1 MIWGL
6 PNIRHSEN
14 SQSSWQSTSLNYS
27 EIATPASLARNDGV
41 WRLFFFFL
49 APILYFLFPDTAQA
63 GEISDVLCKLTN
75 TLSGPAGKAIATVAV
90 AAMGIGALLNKV
102 SWNMVFVTC
111 FGLALIIGSSQL
123 AEKISPSG
131 NGAACGA
138 TAATNFSCD
147 GATPKNGT
155 NIFSVAKS
163 NSQDTVD
170 TSTSNYDA
178 NTVSSSCYNTTN
190 GNNNIP
196 IFATMMCVFKSTIG
210 DIMSNMYCSFADY
223 IKAPLASLLVVFVSI
238 FGIMMIT
245 GMTNTKVKDFAIV
258 LFKIA
263 LIWTFATGGD
273 WAIGVGYKFFMS
285 MAQEGSDIAMLSM
298 PHLAAGGTPATLTS
312 PDTVLAGIFNDSVV
326 SLTSAQHPLTSAF
339 TGLPAICIVD
349 LTLLA
354 VLFIFFLP
362 GFIIFFLMMLIQY
375 IGMFAKAM
383 LNYLTALVL
392 ISFLFILAPL
402 FISFALFRTTAPI
415 FEKWLQFLGTF
426 AIQMIV
432 MFGFLAMLSLIPT
445 IDFYVEVLNLLKAYD
460 TTFGIWHFAI
470 PIQGCGF
477 CDYTINSGNSV
488 YLPQIQS
495 PSGAGNQVAC
505 IVHNGS
511 NTVQAA
517 QAGYLLSAY
526 NSSDPTNTYWVSQ
539 IWTLMEHHDLVMFLV
554 TQIIALYL
562 IGKVMEDML
571 NHADKLAKALGGVG
585 GHSAIA
591 SFSTKSGQGAAVN
604 YVGLESIAAS
614 YHGAKN
620 AMLSHKRTSIREN
633 WRESENMGTTRRIF
647 NVIGKTT
654 IGAGFRGA
662 KDGLLHGAE
671 ERVGF
676 VASLISGEEA
686 SLAVQAQLKRWEADK
701 KKMERAKIA
710 ADAEY
715 KNAQS
720 LTLQHQKDMDL
731 AERQLKNARTA
742 EEIASAQ
749 ALYDKAKA
757 NYSAAQANEKTRL
770 ALKRKAD
777 GEIANVTSKMEMK
790 RRSVNWHRGFIGDQY
805 SQSSLKDISTM
816 SDTETAKAYQELRSD
831 HIEKQKYGRILKK
844 NPDNRYYGIL
854 KMPKDVPAD
863 IKNDPDY
870 VQESA
875 SGEEEVVA
883 PINPT
888 STPQGGGG
896 NA

>member
-6 PNIRHSEN
+6 PHIRHCEN
-14 SQSSWQSTSLNYS
+14 AKHFLG
-27 EIATPASLARNDGV
+27 DGV
-41 WRLFFFFL
+41 WRLFFLFL

-63 GEISDVLCKLTN
+63 GDISDVLCTVSN

-123 AEKISPSG
+123 ANKISPSG

-178 NTVSSSCYNTTN
+178 NTISSTCYNTTN
-190 GNNNIP
+190 GSNNIP

-223 IKAPLASLLVVFVSI
+223 IKTPLASLLVVFVSI

-285 MAQEGSDIAMLSM
+285 MAQEGSDIAMSAM
-298 PHLAAGGTPATLTS
+298 PHLAGSTPATLTD
-312 PDTVLAGIFNDSVV
+312 PDTVLAGIFNDSV
-326 SLTSAQHPLTSAF
+326 SLSSASHPLTSAF

-349 LTLLA
+349 LSLLA

-362 GFIIFFLMMLIQY
+362 AFIFFFIMMLIQY

-415 FEKWLQFLGTF
+415 FEKWLQFLATF

-445 IDFYVEVLNLLKAYD
+445 IDFYVEVLSLLKAYD

-477 CDYTINSGNSV
+477 CDYQINLGKSV

-495 PSGAGNQVAC
+495 LSGAGNQVAC

-511 NTVQAA
+511 TTA
-517 QAGYLLSAY
+517 QAELKGYLLSAY
-526 NSSDPTNTYWVSQ
+526 NTSDGNSYWVSQ

-604 YVGLESIAAS
+604 YVGLESISAA
-614 YHGAKN
+614 YHGARN
-620 AMLSHKRTSIREN
+620 AGLDGKSIL
-633 WRESENMGTTRRIF
+633 
-647 NVIGKTT
+647 
-654 IGAGFRGA
+654 RGGL
-662 KDGLLHGAE
+662 DGLLHGAE

-676 VASLISGEEA
+676 VSSLISGDEA

-701 KKMERAKIA
+701 KKFERAKIA

-715 KNAQS
+715 QNAQS

-757 NYSAAQANEKTRL
+757 NYSLAQGNEKTRL
-770 ALKRKAD
+770 AIKRKAD
-777 GEIANVTSKMEMK
+777 AQIANVTSKMEMK
-790 RRSVNWHRGFIGDQY
+790 RRSVNWHRGFIGDKY
-805 SQSSLKDISTM
+805 SQGSLRDVSTM
-816 SDTETAKAYQELRSD
+816 SDTDTAKSYQELRSD

-844 NPDNRYYGIL
+844 NPNNRYYGIL

-863 IKNDPDY
+863 MKNDPDY

-875 SGEEEVVA
+875 SGEEDVVA
-883 PINPT
+883 PINPA
-888 STPQGGGG
+888 STPQGGSGG